1 MPKNDD
7 EMPRRWR
14 EHEIQQAQFTNGETG
29 EVIAGTLTGLV
40 PQQSRRR
47 KKRKEIKFAMIDIE
61 AMPKL
66 VMSKGEWSLFWAV
79 VSYTDRERGESRVST
94 KELADRLDWEGSN
107 TSRALTKLCRR
118 NIIIRERPGVLR
130 VNPRLIARGQ
140 VDQWESAMEKAPEI
154 DWTGES

>member
-79 VSYTDRERGESRVST
+79 VSYTDPYVPTLELGGHALASIPFEAAMTTPCDCAVVATDHAVFDYARIGGMGLLVDTRDAIKTRGPNVFS
-94 KELADRLDWEGSN
+94 
-107 TSRALTKLCRR
+107 
-118 NIIIRERPGVLR
+118 I
-130 VNPRLIARGQ
+130 
-140 VDQWESAMEKAPEI
+140 
-154 DWTGES
+154 